1 MAVKKTRLQRKKEK
15 ESLKQAWG
23 YLVLI
28 LALLWLIVKLGLPAL
43 VKMSTFIGNLRQ
55 PEPIEQTAATPVL
68 PPRLEALPADTNKA
82 QLNVAGYSQEGTTV
96 KLYLR
101 GLSVTET
108 IADKEGR
115 FVFSDVN
122 LRVGE
127 NEIYTVAG
135 DDKGNTSDRSN
146 VFVVSFDQSAPQLT
160 VETPS
165 ESDRF
170 FDNDNPITVA
180 GQAEAEVTVKINGRI
195 VKAGDDGSF
204 TTQLTLEEGD
214 NQIEVLAVDR
224 AENETVKL
232 VTVNYTP

>member
-1 MAVKKTRLQRKKEK
+1 M
-15 ESLKQAWG
+15 
-23 YLVLI
+23 
-28 LALLWLIVKLGLPAL
+28 
-43 VKMSTFIGNLRQ
+43 
-55 PEPIEQTAATPVL
+55 
-68 PPRLEALPADTNKA
+68 
-82 QLNVAGYSQEGTTV
+82 
-96 KLYLR
+96 
-101 GLSVTET
+101 TET